1 MELRLIGT
9 EADYQQVLQ
18 EIELLFDAAPN
29 TPECDRLDIL
39 LHTQS
44 QNLSS
49 R

>member
-1 MELRLIGT
+1 MGLQPIRT
-9 EADYQQVLQ
+9 ETDYQQFLQ

-29 TPECDRLDIL
+29 THECDLLDIL
-39 LHTQS
+39 IHTQS

>member
-1 MELRLIGT
+1 MQLRPIRT

-39 LHTQS
+39 IRTQS

-49 R
+49 S

>member
-1 MELRLIGT
+1 MKLRPIRT

-18 EIELLFDAAPN
+18 EIEILFDAEPN

-39 LHTQS
+39 LQTQS